1 MSDRKPGRRR
11 RSALGE
17 RQKARVPEGYSPGR
31 HLIFTFLSGAALFVG
46 LLTWLSMSA
55 LRLEALLIVPVTIA
69 LANGLEYSFHRW
81 PMHRRLR
88 RWRVFDSAFRNH
100 TLSHHRVFDEV
111 DHDIVQRRD
120 LFFVLTSSSSVA
132 LTMLFVLALTLALRP
147 LVGHDAALLAGL
159 TLTAYALALEL
170 LHLAFHLAEP
180 WQRSWLLRN
189 RVFQELRALHRAH
202 HDPHEMTKANFNIV
216 VPLTDWAVGTLVW
229 PDRRRFRRPT
239 SANGPLN
246 AVTPQ
251 DLH

>member
-17 RQKARVPEGYSPGR
+17 RQKARVPDGYSPGR
-31 HLIFTFLSGAALFVG
+31 HLALTLLSGAVLLLG
-46 LLTWLSMSA
+46 LMVWLLVA
-55 LRLEALLIVPVTIA
+55 PLRLEALLIVPVTIA
-69 LANGLEYSFHRW
+69 IANGLEYSFHRW

-111 DHDIVQRRD
+111 DHDIVDRRD
-120 LFFVLTSSSSVA
+120 LFFVLTSSGSVA
-132 LTMLFVLALTLALRP
+132 LTMVFVLVLTVVLRP
-147 LVGHDAALLAGL
+147 LVGHDAAVLAGL
-159 TLTAYALALEL
+159 TLTAYAMALEI
-170 LHLAFHLAEP
+170 LHVAFHLPEP
-180 WQRSWLLRN
+180 WQRSRWLRG

-229 PDRRRFRRPT
+229 PDRRRFSPRAAAR
-239 SANGPLN
+239 
-246 AVTPQ
+246 Q